1 MAAAGSSDPAVYK
14 DHVMNVANG
23 PGEEILPGD
32 LARALEIIA
41 GGGDVD
47 YVGATA
53 VELIGGGE
61 SAGSYREIE
70 FVDGKLSVVK
80 YR

>member
-1 MAAAGSSDPAVYK
+1 MFK
-14 DHVMNVANG
+14 DKVFEVANA
-23 PGEEILPGD
+23 PGEKIFPGELAKGLNILKN
-32 LARALEIIA
+32 
-41 GGGDVD
+41 GGQID

-61 SAGSYREIE
+61 SAGSYREILIK
-70 FVDGKLSVVK
+70 DGQITTVG